1 MIEFPVQ
8 SLMTLELVKL
18 LLQEKTKGGGIISF
32 NFSPLLGSF
41 KLSW

>member
-1 MIEFPVQ
+1 MIEFPVE

-18 LLQEKTKGGGIISF
+18 LLLEKTKGGGIVSF

-41 KLSW
+41 KLCW